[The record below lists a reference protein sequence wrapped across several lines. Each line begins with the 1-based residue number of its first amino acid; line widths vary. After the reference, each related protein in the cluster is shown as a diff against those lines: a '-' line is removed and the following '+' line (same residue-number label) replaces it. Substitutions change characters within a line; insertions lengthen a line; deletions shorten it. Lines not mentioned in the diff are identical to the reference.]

1 MLRMAQGVFAGRY
14 LLTANCFLWELT
26 STKLV
31 VSLMKPETPPAQTS
45 WLPLGVLLLI
55 LLFTPLGSLWLLFLV
70 GVIAL
75 AWLKFLPLERAFLW
89 GAVVFAGGLFSAG
102 GWNGSSVSPVF
113 NPREVEDSQAFDT
126 SGLRRLE
133 VRGFNG
139 FIRLTVAKES
149 KLQVERKGGASLNL
163 ERREDVLILTAKK
176 PFFAWNSGIN
186 LTLNVPANLEL
197 SLKTSNGVIDAVGA
211 VKNLEASTSNASI
224 NVKDTG
230 NTDLKLE
237 TSNDV
242 IVLERVSG
250 RVNARTSNGSIRVT
264 NANDVELKLETSNA
278 SLMLER
284 VNFTN
289 NSKSSLFTSNGN
301 VQLIGLNAP
310 SGFLIR
316 GSTSNSKID
325 VNLPGFDL
333 KLEDQK
339 FEARRSN
346 GFGMAELEIKTSN
359 DRVTVRP

>member
-1 MLRMAQGVFAGRY
+1 
-14 LLTANCFLWELT
+14 
-26 STKLV
+26 
-31 VSLMKPETPPAQTS
+31 MKPETPSAQTS

-55 LLFTPLGSLWLLFLV
+55 LLFTPLGSLWWLFLAA
-70 GVIAL
+70 VIAL
-75 AWLKFLPLERAFLW
+75 GWLKFLPLERALLW
-89 GAVVFAGGLFSAG
+89 AAVIFAGGLFSAG
-102 GWNGSSVSPVF
+102 GWNGSSLSPVF

-139 FIRLTVAKES
+139 FIRLNVAGES
-149 KLQVERKGGASLNL
+149 KLQVERKGGASLSL
-163 ERREDVLILTAKK
+163 ERRGDVLLLTAKK

-197 SLKTSNGVIDAVGA
+197 SLKTSNGVIDVVGV
-211 VKNLEASTSNASI
+211 VKNLEANTSNASI
-224 NVKDTG
+224 NAKDTS
-230 NTDLKLE
+230 NSDLKLE

-250 RVNARTSNGSIRVT
+250 SINARTSNGSIRVT
-264 NANDVELKLETSNA
+264 GANDVELKLETSNA
-278 SLMLER
+278 SLTLER
-284 VNFTN
+284 VNFAN

-310 SGFLIR
+310 SGFVIR

-339 FEARRSN
+339 FEATRNN
-346 GFGMAELEIKTSN
+346 GFGMAELEVKTSN